1 MNDMDS
7 NKFRIQMED
16 EEKKERQWREI
27 VDYYSSQ
34 RDAGSQENIVEMLRE
49 VQELYGYIPSE
60 KT

>member
-1 MNDMDS
+1 MNEMDS
-7 NKFRIQMED
+7 NKFRIQMEE

-49 VQELYGYIPSE
+49 VQ
-60 KT
+60 